1 MAAGTTIFRA
11 SIQLSDADRHVYTDL
26 KLTLAQH
33 PSETAEH
40 LVARLLAYV
49 IFYQPELEFTKG
61 LSQGELPAL
70 WITGPDGRP
79 VLWLDV
85 GLPEPDRVTKACR
98 HTHRVIVLL
107 CGRNR
112 ARWEKM
118 HLAGLAGETNLA
130 VWGVDPGFLQ
140 NLVTGL
146 EKSIVWTVTISGG
159 MLYLASGARSG
170 ESPLTCLLGAA
181 ESP

>member
-1 MAAGTTIFRA
+1 MAAATVYRA
-11 SIQLSDADRHVYTDL
+11 SIQLSDADRHVYTDI

-40 LVARLLAYV
+40 VVARLLAYV

-61 LSQGELPAL
+61 LSQGDLPAL
-70 WITGPDGRP
+70 WVTGPDGRAT
-79 VLWLDV
+79 LWLDV
-85 GLPEPDRVTKACR
+85 GLPDPDRVIKACR
-98 HTHRVIVLL
+98 HTPTAVLLL

-118 HLAGLAGETNLA
+118 HLAGLAGESNLA
-130 VWGVDPGFLQ
+130 VWGVEPDFLQ
-140 NLVTGL
+140 TLVAGL

-159 MLYLASGARSG
+159 VLYLTAGARSV
-170 ESPLTCLLGAA
+170 ESPLTCLLAPTA
-181 ESP
+181 IT